1 METQIIQTLDE
12 GTTKKYQVIVPN
24 QIILNNFEQELL
36 EIQKNAKIEGFRAG
50 KAPLNIIKSKY
61 QDKILKSIISEQV
74 RKSVIKKIEEEEL
87 EIIKLSEID
96 LESIKIKP
104 EQDFTTSITVITYPK
119 IENINLK
126 EITVERSFAKASTET
141 TEKAI
146 KSFAEQQSTLKE
158 IENIN
163 HLAENGNV
171 TMIDYLGKIDGVAFE
186 GGESKNYQLKLGSK
200 SFIDTFEQQLI
211 GKKAGEEL
219 LIKVQFPEN
228 YHNQEFSGKNAEFD
242 VKIHKIFESITPEI
256 NDQFVKENLKLE
268 NLEEL
273 TKLIKKDI
281 ELSQN
286 EKFYHKFKED
296 MINFVDLNYKFELP
310 QELIEEELKTNQQN
324 QQPEGEIKK
333 VLKFEIF
340 LNKIAKDNSIKL
352 ENNDLQQE
360 LYEFG
365 IKFYGQH
372 QMVIDSFKNNK
383 HFANMISKSAIEK
396 KILEFI
402 TQNSSISKKEIF
414 DTEIVEKI

>member
-12 GTTKKYQVIVPN
+12 GTKKQYQVIVPN
-24 QIILNNFEQELL
+24 QVILTNLEQELL
-36 EIQKNAKIEGFRAG
+36 EIQKNAKIDGFRAG
-50 KAPLNIIKSKY
+50 KAPVNIIKSKY
-61 QDKILKSIISEQV
+61 QDRILKSIIGEQV
-74 RKSVIKKIEEEEL
+74 RKSVIKKIEEEDL

-119 IENINLK
+119 IENVNLK
-126 EITVERSFAKASTET
+126 EITLERSFVKASAET

-158 IENIN
+158 IENTN
-163 HLAENGNV
+163 YLTENGNV
-171 TMIDYLGKIDGVAFE
+171 ALIDYLGKIDGTPFE
-186 GGESKNYQLKLGSK
+186 GGEGKNYKLKLGSK
-200 SFIDTFEQQLI
+200 SFIDNFEQQLI

-219 LIKVQFPEN
+219 LVKVQFPEN
-228 YHNQEFSGKNAEFD
+228 YHNKDFSGKNAEFD

-286 EKFYHKFKED
+286 ENFYHKFKED
-296 MINFVDLNYKFELP
+296 MINFVDSNYKFELP
-310 QELIEEELKTNQQN
+310 QELIEERLNNNQQN
-324 QQPEGEIKK
+324 QQSEDEIKK
-333 VLKFEIF
+333 ILKFEIF
-340 LNKIAKDNSIKL
+340 LNKIAKENSIKL
-352 ENNDLQQE
+352 ENKDLQQE

-365 IKFYGQH
+365 VKFYGQH

-383 HFANMISKSAIEK
+383 HFANIISKSAIEK

-402 TQNSSISKKEIF
+402 TQNSSISKKEVF

>member
-36 EIQKNAKIEGFRAG
+36 EIQKNAKIDGFRAG

-310 QELIEEELKTNQQN
+310 QELIEEKLKTNQQN

>member
-36 EIQKNAKIEGFRAG
+36 EIQKNAKIDGFRAG

-126 EITVERSFAKASTET
+126 EITVERSFAKTSTET
-141 TEKAI
+141 TAKAI

-171 TMIDYLGKIDGVAFE
+171 AMIDYLGKIDGVAFE

-310 QELIEEELKTNQQN
+310 QELIEEKLKTNQQN
-324 QQPEGEIKK
+324 QQSEDEIKK

-340 LNKIAKDNSIKL
+340 LNKIAKDNFIKL
-352 ENNDLQQE
+352 ENKDLQQE

-365 IKFYGQH
+365 VKFYGQH

-414 DTEIVEKI
+414 DTETVEKI

>member
-36 EIQKNAKIEGFRAG
+36 EIQKNAKIDGFRAG
-50 KAPLNIIKSKY
+50 KAPLNILKSKY

-74 RKSVIKKIEEEEL
+74 RKSVIKKIEEEDL

-119 IENINLK
+119 IENINLR
-126 EITVERSFAKASTET
+126 EITVERSFVKASTET
-141 TEKAI
+141 TAKAI

-163 HLAENGNV
+163 HLAENGDV
-171 TMIDYLGKIDGVAFE
+171 TTIDYLGKIDGVAFE

-219 LIKVQFPEN
+219 SIKVQFPEN

-310 QELIEEELKTNQQN
+310 QELIEQKLKTNQQN

-333 VLKFEIF
+333 ALKFEIF

>member
-12 GTTKKYQVIVPN
+12 GTKKQYQVIVPN

-36 EIQKNAKIEGFRAG
+36 EIQKNAKIDGFRAG

-61 QDKILKSIISEQV
+61 QDKILKSIISEQI
-74 RKSVIKKIEEEEL
+74 RKSVIKKIEEEDL

-104 EQDFTTSITVITYPK
+104 EQDFTTSITVTTYPK

-126 EITVERSFAKASTET
+126 QIAVERSFVKASAET
-141 TEKAI
+141 TAKAI

-163 HLAENGNV
+163 HPAENGNV

-200 SFIDTFEQQLI
+200 SFIGTFEEQLI

-310 QELIEEELKTNQQN
+310 QELIEEKLKTNQQN
-324 QQPEGEIKK
+324 QQSEGEIKK
-333 VLKFEIF
+333 ALKFEIF
-340 LNKIAKDNSIKL
+340 LNKVSKDNSIKL

>member
-12 GTTKKYQVIVPN
+12 GTKKQYQVIVPN
-24 QIILNNFEQELL
+24 QVILTNLEQELL
-36 EIQKNAKIEGFRAG
+36 EIQKNAKIDGFRAG
-50 KAPLNIIKSKY
+50 KAPVNIIKSKY
-61 QDKILKSIISEQV
+61 QDRILKSIIGEQV
-74 RKSVIKKIEEEEL
+74 RKSVIKKIEEEDL

-119 IENINLK
+119 IENVNLK
-126 EITVERSFAKASTET
+126 EITLERSFVKASAET

-158 IENIN
+158 IENTN
-163 HLAENGNV
+163 YLTENGNV
-171 TMIDYLGKIDGVAFE
+171 ALIDYLGKIDGTPFE
-186 GGESKNYQLKLGSK
+186 GGEGKNYKLKLGSK
-200 SFIDTFEQQLI
+200 SFIDNFEQQLI

-219 LIKVQFPEN
+219 LVKVQFPEN
-228 YHNQEFSGKNAEFD
+228 YHNKDFSGKNAEFD

-286 EKFYHKFKED
+286 ENFYHKFKED
-296 MINFVDLNYKFELP
+296 MINFVDSNYKFELP
-310 QELIEEELKTNQQN
+310 QELIEERLNNNQQN
-324 QQPEGEIKK
+324 QQSEDEIKK
-333 VLKFEIF
+333 ILKFEIF
-340 LNKIAKDNSIKL
+340 LNKIAKENSIKL
-352 ENNDLQQE
+352 ENKDLQQE

-365 IKFYGQH
+365 VKFYGQH

-402 TQNSSISKKEIF
+402 TQNSSISKKEVF

>member
-12 GTTKKYQVIVPN
+12 GTKKQYQVIVPN
-24 QIILNNFEQELL
+24 QVILTNLEQELL
-36 EIQKNAKIEGFRAG
+36 EIQKNAKIDGFRAG
-50 KAPLNIIKSKY
+50 KAPVNIIKSKY
-61 QDKILKSIISEQV
+61 QDRILKSIIGEQV
-74 RKSVIKKIEEEEL
+74 RKSVIKKIEEEDL

-104 EQDFTTSITVITYPK
+104 EQDFTTSITAITYPK
-119 IENINLK
+119 IENVNLK
-126 EITVERSFAKASTET
+126 EITLERSFVKASAET

-158 IENIN
+158 IENTN
-163 HLAENGNV
+163 YLTENGNV
-171 TMIDYLGKIDGVAFE
+171 ALIDYLGKIDGTPFE
-186 GGESKNYQLKLGSK
+186 GGEGKNYKLKLGSK
-200 SFIDTFEQQLI
+200 SFIDNFEQQLI

-219 LIKVQFPEN
+219 LVKVQFPEN
-228 YHNQEFSGKNAEFD
+228 YHNKDFSGKNAEFD

-286 EKFYHKFKED
+286 ENFYHKFKED
-296 MINFVDLNYKFELP
+296 MINFVDSNYKFELP
-310 QELIEEELKTNQQN
+310 QELIEERLNNNQQN
-324 QQPEGEIKK
+324 QQSEDEIKK
-333 VLKFEIF
+333 ILKFEIF
-340 LNKIAKDNSIKL
+340 LNKIAKENSIKL
-352 ENNDLQQE
+352 ENKDLQQE

-365 IKFYGQH
+365 VKFYGQH

-383 HFANMISKSAIEK
+383 HFANIISKSAIEK

-402 TQNSSISKKEIF
+402 TQNSSISKKEVF

>member
-12 GTTKKYQVIVPN
+12 GTKKQYQVIVPN
-24 QIILNNFEQELL
+24 QIILTNLEQELL
-36 EIQKNAKIEGFRAG
+36 EIQKNAKIDGFRAG
-50 KAPLNIIKSKY
+50 KAPVNIIKSKY
-61 QDKILKSIISEQV
+61 QDRILKSIIGEQV
-74 RKSVIKKIEEEEL
+74 RKSVIKKIEEEDL

-119 IENINLK
+119 IENVNLK
-126 EITVERSFAKASTET
+126 EIALERSFVKASAET

-158 IENIN
+158 IENTN

-171 TMIDYLGKIDGVAFE
+171 TLIDYLGKIDGTPFE
-186 GGESKNYQLKLGSK
+186 GGEGKNYKLKLGSK
-200 SFIDTFEQQLI
+200 SFIDNFEQQLI
-211 GKKAGEEL
+211 GKKAGEEVL
-219 LIKVQFPEN
+219 VKVKFPEN
-228 YHNQEFSGKNAEFD
+228 YHNQDFSGKHAEFD

-286 EKFYHKFKED
+286 ENFYHKFKED
-296 MINFVDLNYKFELP
+296 MINFVDSNYKFELP
-310 QELIEEELKTNQQN
+310 QELIEERLKNNQQN
-324 QQPEGEIKK
+324 QQSEDEIKK
-333 VLKFEIF
+333 ILKFEIF
-340 LNKIAKDNSIKL
+340 LNKIAKENSIKL
-352 ENNDLQQE
+352 ENKDLQQE

-365 IKFYGQH
+365 VKFYGQH

>member
-36 EIQKNAKIEGFRAG
+36 EIQKNAKIDGFRAG

-119 IENINLK
+119 IENINLR
-126 EITVERSFAKASTET
+126 EITAERSFVKASTET
-141 TEKAI
+141 TAKAI

-310 QELIEEELKTNQQN
+310 QELIEEKLKTNQQN

-340 LNKIAKDNSIKL
+340 LNKVAKDNSIKL

>member
-36 EIQKNAKIEGFRAG
+36 EIQKNAKIDGFRAG

-310 QELIEEELKTNQQN
+310 QELIEEKLKTNQQN
-324 QQPEGEIKK
+324 QQSEGEIKK

>member
-1 METQIIQTLDE
+1 MRACTAALAELSYTDETDGYLGE
-12 GTTKKYQVIVPN
+12 VE
-24 QIILNNFEQELL
+24 F
-36 EIQKNAKIEGFRAG
+36 
-50 KAPLNIIKSKY
+50 
-61 QDKILKSIISEQV
+61 ISEQV

-126 EITVERSFAKASTET
+126 EIALERSFAQASTEA

-163 HLAENGNV
+163 YLAENGNV

-200 SFIDTFEQQLI
+200 SFIDNFEQQLI

-281 ELSQN
+281 EISQN

-310 QELIEEELKTNQQN
+310 QELIEEKLKTNQQN

>member
-36 EIQKNAKIEGFRAG
+36 EIQKNAKIDGFRAG

-126 EITVERSFAKASTET
+126 EIALERSFAKASTEA

-163 HLAENGNV
+163 YLAENGNV

-200 SFIDTFEQQLI
+200 SFIDNFEQQLI

-310 QELIEEELKTNQQN
+310 QELIEEKLKTNQQN

-383 HFANMISKSAIEK
+383 HFANMITKSAIEK

>member
-36 EIQKNAKIEGFRAG
+36 EIQKNAKIDGFRAG
-50 KAPLNIIKSKY
+50 KAPLNILKSKY

-74 RKSVIKKIEEEEL
+74 RKSVIKKIEEEDL

-119 IENINLK
+119 IENINLR
-126 EITVERSFAKASTET
+126 EITVERSFVKASTET
-141 TEKAI
+141 TAKAI

-163 HLAENGNV
+163 HLAENGDV
-171 TMIDYLGKIDGVAFE
+171 TTIDYLGKIDGVAFE

-219 LIKVQFPEN
+219 SIKVQFPEN

-310 QELIEEELKTNQQN
+310 QELIEQKLKTNQQN

-333 VLKFEIF
+333 ALKFEIF

-360 LYEFG
+360 LYQFG

>member
-36 EIQKNAKIEGFRAG
+36 EIQKNAKIDGFRAG

-310 QELIEEELKTNQQN
+310 QELIEEKLKTN

>member
-12 GTTKKYQVIVPN
+12 GTKKQYQVIVPN

-36 EIQKNAKIEGFRAG
+36 EIQKNAKIDGFRAG

-61 QDKILKSIISEQV
+61 QDKILKSIISEQI
-74 RKSVIKKIEEEEL
+74 RKSVIKKIEEEDL

-104 EQDFTTSITVITYPK
+104 EQDFTTSITVTTYPK

-126 EITVERSFAKASTET
+126 QIAVERSFVKASAET
-141 TEKAI
+141 TAKAI

-163 HLAENGNV
+163 HPAENGNV

-200 SFIDTFEQQLI
+200 SFIGTFEEQLI

-296 MINFVDLNYKFELP
+296 MINFIDLNYKFELP
-310 QELIEEELKTNQQN
+310 QELIEEKLKTNQQN
-324 QQPEGEIKK
+324 QQSEGEIKK
-333 VLKFEIF
+333 ALKFEIF
-340 LNKIAKDNSIKL
+340 LNKVSKDNSIKL

>member
-12 GTTKKYQVIVPN
+12 GTKKQYQVIVPN

-36 EIQKNAKIEGFRAG
+36 EIQKNAKIDGFRAG

-61 QDKILKSIISEQV
+61 QDKILKSIISEQI
-74 RKSVIKKIEEEEL
+74 RKSVIKKIEEEDL

-104 EQDFTTSITVITYPK
+104 EQDFTTSITVTTYPK

-126 EITVERSFAKASTET
+126 QIAVERSFVKASAET
-141 TEKAI
+141 TAKAI

-163 HLAENGNV
+163 HTAENGNV

-200 SFIDTFEQQLI
+200 SFIGTFEEQLI

-310 QELIEEELKTNQQN
+310 QELIEEKLKTNQQN
-324 QQPEGEIKK
+324 QQSEGEIKK
-333 VLKFEIF
+333 ALKFEIF
-340 LNKIAKDNSIKL
+340 LNKVSKDNSIKL

>member
-36 EIQKNAKIEGFRAG
+36 EIQKNAKIDGFRAG

-126 EITVERSFAKASTET
+126 EITVERSFVKASTET
-141 TEKAI
+141 TAKAI

-158 IENIN
+158 IESIN
-163 HLAENGNV
+163 HLAESGNV

-310 QELIEEELKTNQQN
+310 QELIEEKLKTNQQN

-340 LNKIAKDNSIKL
+340 LNKVAKDNSIKL

>member
-1 METQIIQTLDE
+1 METQIIQTFDE

-36 EIQKNAKIEGFRAG
+36 EIQKNAKIDGFRAG

-119 IENINLK
+119 IENINLR
-126 EITVERSFAKASTET
+126 EITVERSFVKASTET
-141 TEKAI
+141 TAKAI

-171 TMIDYLGKIDGVAFE
+171 TMIDYLGKIDGIAFE

-200 SFIDTFEQQLI
+200 SFIGTFEEQLI

-256 NDQFVKENLKLE
+256 NDHFVKENLKLE

-281 ELSQN
+281 ELPQN

-310 QELIEEELKTNQQN
+310 QELIEEKLKTNQQN

-352 ENNDLQQE
+352 ENKDLQQE